1 MVFRDETVRG
11 SAGWR
16 GSLSAG
22 VRVESFLFL
31 FPKEAPASTIPAHLE
46 PTDQSSGA
54 PGVLTQGG
62 QDSPLQPPGALASE
76 SPQKQPGQRDGSSPA
91 KTVGRF
97 SVVSTQDEWTLAS
110 PHSLR
115 YSAPPDVYLEEG
127 PRSPDVKLALR
138 RAQTASSLEVC
149 QEPLS
154 SDSGDE
160 RAPGRPPA
168 LKPGALPRSSGSSA
182 GDFVRK
188 AAALLH
194 RSAGAGPPGPE
205 APCRVGVKVPTISVT
220 SFHSQSSYISSD
232 NDSEPEDADIRKEL
246 QSLREK

>member
-1 MVFRDETVRG
+1 MVG
-11 SAGWR
+11 L
-16 GSLSAG
+16 LSAG
-22 VRVESFLFL
+22 VHVKSFL
-31 FPKEAPASTIPAHLE
+31 FPKGAPASTVPAHLE
-46 PTDQSSGA
+46 PADQSGRA
-54 PGVLTQGG
+54 PRVLTQGG
-62 QDSPLQPPGALASE
+62 QASAPQPLGALASG
-76 SPQKQPGQRDGSSPA
+76 SPQKEPGQWDSSSPA

-97 SVVSTQDEWTLAS
+97 SVVSTQDEWTLVS

-127 PRSPDVKLALR
+127 PHSPDVKLALR

-149 QEPLS
+149 PEPLS

-160 RAPGRPPA
+160 RVARRLPA
-168 LKPGALPRSSGSSA
+168 LKLGSLPRSSGSSA

-205 APCRVGVKVPTISVT
+205 APRRVGVKVPTISVT

-246 QSLREK
+246 QNLREK